1 MPQPNKIA
9 ILGRK
14 KDTGNYERFLRE
26 NAFWPVTTLNPGEV
40 SHCRGLLL
48 PGGGDITPAFFGELN
63 KGSRT
68 VDTELDILQF
78 QALEL
83 CIRHRLPVL
92 GICKGMQLINIAFG
106 GTIIQDMPEA
116 GLHLT
121 SGRDLYHPT
130 LIEPGSL
137 LCFLYGR
144 TAQVNSAHHQCLN
157 KIGSGLHVIQHC
169 PIDHCPEAIA
179 HESLPILGVQWHPER
194 LDAGQTTL
202 SGVPLL
208 SFFLGGACS
217 SPAEPP
223 SLTADQAPPS
233 CAPLPDQTMPLQ
245 SPEVP

>member
-1 MPQPNKIA
+1 MPQHHRIA

-14 KDTGNYERFLRE
+14 KDTANYERFLRE
-26 NAFWPVTTLNPGEV
+26 NAFQPVTTLNPGEI
-40 SHCRGLLL
+40 SSCCGLLL
-48 PGGGDITPAFFGELN
+48 PGGGDITPAFFGEKN

-83 CIRHRLPVL
+83 CIRHSLPVL

-106 GTIIQDMPEA
+106 GTIVQDMPDSR
-116 GLHLT
+116 LHLE

-137 LCFLYGR
+137 LYLLYGG

-157 KIGSGLHVIQHC
+157 KIGTGLQVIQRC

-194 LDAGQTTL
+194 LDAAQTTL

-217 SPAEPP
+217 P
-223 SLTADQAPPS
+223 SAPLPSSTADQAPPS
-233 CAPLPDQTMPLQ
+233 CAP
-245 SPEVP
+245 